1 MGKRTQE
8 KCGTIKNKKASLS
21 LGNGQLNYGSFIKE
35 IKAH

>member
-21 LGNGQLNYGSFIKE
+21 LGNGQLNMVPL
-35 IKAH
+35 